1 MIIWLASYPKSG
13 NTWIRIFLNTL
24 LFSENDTKVDINKDF
39 ISQFPLRNQFKN
51 LSKNIDDINEIAK
64 NSIFAQ
70 EYLNLDNKIKILKTH
85 HLNCKVDNYNFTN
98 NENTLATIYI
108 VRDPRNL
115 LNSISNHYS
124 KSLEESKK
132 FLTTPKFIA
141 GYKQNGELKNNSIKA
156 LLGTWGEHYN
166 FWKIK
171 SNNFLLIKY
180 EDLIKDTEI
189 ELNKIINFLKK
200 FLNIKTSSEKIK
212 NILETTSFNYLK
224 NLENKGRFKE
234 NAYETLNK
242 KKDFFHLGPKN
253 DWKTISNKDI
263 INELEDKFHKEMKEL
278 GYLL

>member
-13 NTWIRIFLNTL
+13 NTWVRSMISAL
-24 LFSENDTKVDINKDF
+24 LYSENGKFDF
-39 ISQFPLRNQFKN
+39 ELIKNIRQFPDKHYFENFT
-51 LSKNIDDINEIAK
+51 DDFGNFNEIK
-64 NSIFAQ
+64 KYWIRSQ
-70 EYLNLDNKIKILKTH
+70 ELINLDNEIKILKTH

-180 EDLIKDTEI
+180 EDLIKNTEI

-242 KKDFFHLGPKN
+242 KKNFFHLGPKN

-263 INELEDKFHKEMKEL
+263 IKELEDKFHKEMKEL

>member
-13 NTWIRIFLNTL
+13 NTWVRSMISAL
-24 LFSENDTKVDINKDF
+24 LYSENGKFNFELNKN
-39 ISQFPLRNQFKN
+39 IRQFPDKNYFKSFTN
-51 LSKNIDDINEIAK
+51 DFANFNEIK
-64 NSIFAQ
+64 KYWIRSQ
-70 EYLNLDNKIKILKTH
+70 ELINLNNKIKILKTH

-98 NENTLATIYI
+98 SENTLATIYI

-124 KSLEESKK
+124 KSLVESKK
-132 FLTTPKFIA
+132 FLTSPKFIA
-141 GYKQNGELKNNSIKA
+141 GYKKNGDFKNDSIKA

-171 SNNFLLIKY
+171 SNNYLLIKY
-180 EDLIKDTEI
+180 EDLIKNTEL
-189 ELNKIINFLKK
+189 ELNKIIK
-200 FLNIKTSSEKIK
+200 FLEKFIDIKVSTEKIK
-212 NILETTSFNYLK
+212 NILETTNFNYLK
-224 NLENKGRFKE
+224 NLEKKGRFKE

-242 KKDFFHLGPKN
+242 KKDFFHLGPEN

-263 INELEDKFHKEMKEL
+263 IKELEDKFHKEMKEL

>member
-13 NTWIRIFLNTL
+13 NTWVRSMIAAL
-24 LFSENDTKVDINKDF
+24 LYSENGKFDF
-39 ISQFPLRNQFKN
+39 ELIKNIRQFPDKHYFENFT
-51 LSKNIDDINEIAK
+51 DDFGNFNEIK
-64 NSIFAQ
+64 KYWIRSQ
-70 EYLNLDNKIKILKTH
+70 ELINLDNKIKILKTH

-141 GYKQNGELKNNSIKA
+141 GYKQNGEFKNNSIKA
-156 LLGTWGEHYN
+156 LIGTWGEHYN

-180 EDLIKDTEI
+180 EDLIKNTEI
-189 ELNKIINFLKK
+189 ELNKITNFLKK
-200 FLNIKTSSEKIK
+200 FLNIKTSSDKTK

-224 NLENKGRFKE
+224 NLEKKGRFKE

-242 KKDFFHLGPKN
+242 KKDFFHLGPEN

-263 INELEDKFHKEMKEL
+263 IKELEDKFHKEMKEL

>member
-13 NTWIRIFLNTL
+13 NTWVRSMISAL
-24 LFSENDTKVDINKDF
+24 LYSENGKFDF
-39 ISQFPLRNQFKN
+39 ELIKNIRQFPDKPYFENFT
-51 LSKNIDDINEIAK
+51 DDFGNFNEIK
-64 NSIFAQ
+64 KYWIRSQ
-70 EYLNLDNKIKILKTH
+70 ELINLDNKIKILKTH

-180 EDLIKDTEI
+180 EDLIKNTEI

-263 INELEDKFHKEMKEL
+263 IKELENKFHKEMKEL